1 MVRKEDLRMLRNTL
15 ELEMGLKG
23 ITSEEEEK
31 GGVRIPDCI
40 GMVEIY

>member
-1 MVRKEDLRMLRNTL
+1 MVRKDDLRMLWSTL

-23 ITSEEEEK
+23 TTSKEEDN
-31 GGVRIPDCI
+31 GGARIQDCI